1 MKIRILAENLTAAVT
16 EAARATAKRGNL
28 PQAEAV
34 LLETVEG
41 RLRVTGTDLETAISV
56 YSGAQVEEEG

>member
-1 MKIRILAENLTAAVT
+1 MSMNVRILSDNLTGAVT
-16 EAARATAKRGNL
+16 EASRAIRKRSTL
-28 PQAEAV
+28 PSADAV

-56 YSGAQVEEEG
+56 